1 MKKRRTK
8 LLALAL
14 SACLTV
20 TAFSP
25 VSAANETS
33 VVSSSAEDMAD
44 AQNVDFMTEETAE
57 GEQETPEEASE
68 ETAAPQ
74 ETPEA
79 TETP

>member
-57 GEQETPEEASE
+57 AAVENCRHSSSGKS
-68 ETAAPQ
+68 TAANYP
-74 ETPEA
+74 
-79 TETP
+79 